1 MSKPIRNLRW
11 VIVGTMFLIT
21 AVNYLDRQC
30 LSVAAP
36 VISKEFGFSN
46 TDYSRIVTAFLVAY
60 TIMQLIG
67 GVVVD
72 RVGVRKG
79 MAVFLSWWSISGA
92 LHALSSGLS
101 TFVLFRFMLGM
112 GEAGNWPTSAKAVSE
127 WFPPRERGLAVG
139 IFDSGSSLGG
149 LLAPP
154 LVAWLIVT
162 HGWRSAFLLTGSLGF
177 VLLLVWLW
185 IYHSPE
191 EHPRL
196 SIEERKLIQSKPAP
210 EQTPTTQTSGWA
222 VLRRH
227 EVWGVTSGRFLTD
240 CVWWFYVYWMP
251 KYLFDQRGL
260 SLSQIAA
267 VSWMPF
273 VAVDAGNLLGGWS
286 SAFLIRRNWSLNAS
300 RKCLLCLAAV
310 GMLTGLPAAL
320 VHNATLSVMLI
331 SIATF
336 SYGIFG
342 TMMLT
347 LPTDLFS
354 PAHVGIVSGLSGTG
368 AGLGGIVFTV
378 LTGIIVDRF
387 SYRPI
392 FIGAALLPLLG
403 LVAVQLLIPKIHFL
417 EGADSSQVA

>member
-1 MSKPIRNLRW
+1 MPKPIRNLRW

-60 TIMQLIG
+60 TIMQLVA

-92 LHALSSGLS
+92 LHALSNGLS

-162 HGWRSAFLLTGSLGF
+162 RGWRSAFLLTGSLGF
-177 VLLLVWLW
+177 LLLLLWLW
-185 IYHSPE
+185 IYRRPD
-191 EHPRL
+191 EHPRI
-196 SIEERKLIQSKPAP
+196 SIEERQLIQTSSAQ
-210 EQTPTTQTSGWA
+210 EQVPTTQTSRWA
-222 VLRRH
+222 VLKRR
-227 EVWGVTSGRFLTD
+227 EVWGVTCGRFLSD
-240 CVWWFYVYWMP
+240 CVWWFYVYWLP

-273 VAVDAGNLLGGWS
+273 VTVDAGNLLGGWF
-286 SAFLIRRNWSLNAS
+286 SAFLMRRNWSLDAS
-300 RKCLLCLAAV
+300 RKCLLHLGAI
-310 GMLTGLPAAL
+310 GMLAGLPAAL
-320 VHNATLSVMLI
+320 THNATLSVMFI

-336 SYGIFG
+336 SYGMWG

-368 AGLGGIVFTV
+368 AGLGGIAFTV
-378 LTGIIVDRF
+378 LTGIVVDRI
-387 SYRPI
+387 SYLPI
-392 FIGAALLPLLG
+392 FITAALLPLLG
-403 LVAVQLLIPKIHFL
+403 LLAVQLLIPKVRFL
-417 EGADSSQVA
+417 DGIQASQVA